1 MRFGELKKL
10 RIAGKM
16 GEPSPTRASGASCK
30 GLDRGLH
37 FVYLLPKSP
46 KASEYLTLD
55 YDKVRQ
61 RAFHQTAGGIVYL
74 ISSPRISF
82 YTQPSKIDVLAR
94 AGPLGCGW
102 CGIAVR

>member
-55 YDKVRQ
+55 YERVRQ
-61 RAFHQTAGGIVYL
+61 RAFHQTAGGIFYYPPLVYH
-74 ISSPRISF
+74 
-82 YTQPSKIDVLAR
+82 YTHNQAR
-94 AGPLGCGW
+94 LMCWREQGPWGVGGVELQ
-102 CGIAVR
+102 